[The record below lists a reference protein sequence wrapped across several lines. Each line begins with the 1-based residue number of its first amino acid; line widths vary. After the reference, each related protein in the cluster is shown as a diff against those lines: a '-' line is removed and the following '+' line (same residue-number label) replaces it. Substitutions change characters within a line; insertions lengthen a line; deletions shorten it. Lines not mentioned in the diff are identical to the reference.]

1 MRILI
6 TKQGEEIVEQL
17 ELHRDYSL
25 KPINKL
31 KHQNKISKNKL
42 YK

>member
-17 ELHRDYSL
+17 ELHRDYSV

-31 KHQNKISKNKL
+31 KHKNKIS
-42 YK
+42 